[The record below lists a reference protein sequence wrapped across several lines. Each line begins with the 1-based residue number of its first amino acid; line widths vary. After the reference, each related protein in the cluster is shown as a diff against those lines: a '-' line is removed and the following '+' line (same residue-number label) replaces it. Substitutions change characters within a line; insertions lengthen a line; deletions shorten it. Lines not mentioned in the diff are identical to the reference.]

1 MVENYVTFRMKG
13 NIQAF
18 PAAQPWCCPQCFPA
32 NIQIAKCYMCYSII
46 FSTHPQKESY
56 STVSPFHHIHSKCD
70 IPYLPAYPRN
80 LPHQIW
86 GFPTPKEGENPT
98 TFSTSKTSRATS
110 KGASPWNGGG
120 VSKRKTWFESLGAR
134 ATSTFDRLHKER
146 FGLGDSL
153 SECWRVDCFECTPLK
168 FNMEPNNWWFVVVSP
183 FPRGYFQVPC
193 QFSGVYLEM
202 WENNTSFVKDPTGY
216 TWNYNI
222 KYQSVRCYIIF

>member
-1 MVENYVTFRMKG
+1 MVENHVTFRMKG

-32 NIQIAKCYMCYSII
+32 NIQITKCYSII
-46 FSTHPQKESY
+46 SSTNPQKESY
-56 STVSPFHHIHSKCD
+56 STVSPWNIHHIHSKCD
-70 IPYLPAYPRN
+70 LPAYPSN

-110 KGASPWNGGG
+110 KGASPCNGGG
-120 VSKRKTWFESLGAR
+120 VSKRKTWFEGLGTR

-153 SECWRVDCFECTPLK
+153 SECWRVDCFECTWRCEK
-168 FNMEPNNWWFVVVSP
+168 
-183 FPRGYFQVPC
+183 
-193 QFSGVYLEM
+193 
-202 WENNTSFVKDPTGY
+202 TGY

-222 KYQSVRCYIIF
+222 KYQSVGCYIIF